1 LADAE
6 MTAHLWI
13 SMIEDIKA
21 NYRRNEVPFG
31 LMQLLGKTPKKKVP
45 QLLVEK

>member
-1 LADAE
+1 MLE
-6 MTAHLWI
+6 WTCTWL
-13 SMIEDIKA
+13 SMIADIKE

-31 LMQLLGKTPKKKVP
+31 LMQQLGKTPKKKVQ